1 MNYFSERPDA
11 IIIKKKVSVNLIIKD
26 EKLVNISSNIKEW
39 AIETPRDSLKLRNS
53 TSKENNKTWFMS
65 F

>member
-11 IIIKKKVSVNLIIKD
+11 ITIKNNVSVNLMIK
-26 EKLVNISSNIKEW
+26 ESKLVNITYSIKEW
-39 AIETPRDSLKLRNS
+39 DIETPRDTFKLQNS
-53 TSKENNKTWFMS
+53 TSKENNKTWFMN

>member
-11 IIIKKKVSVNLIIKD
+11 ITIKNKVPVNLKIKD
-26 EKLVNISSNIKEW
+26 EKLVNISYSIKEW
-39 AIETPRDSLKLRNS
+39 AIETARDTFKLQNS
-53 TSKENNKTWFMS
+53 TSKENNKTWFMN